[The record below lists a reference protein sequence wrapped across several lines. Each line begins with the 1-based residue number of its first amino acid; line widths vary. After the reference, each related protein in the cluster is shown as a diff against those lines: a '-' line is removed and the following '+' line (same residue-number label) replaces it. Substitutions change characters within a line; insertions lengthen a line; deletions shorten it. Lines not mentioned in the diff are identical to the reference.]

1 MLSLHKTSANAF
13 VQPRVS
19 SEIRHPFACPDAR
32 DDLAPHAWLP
42 RPHGGGADLC
52 ISSVGEAP
60 STTHGRSLSA
70 KHLAGS
76 IHIVFASVCVVYR
89 ATGIGECGSTAHL
102 GFYRLV
108 LGGHLEL
115 CTFCRLPRGRL

>member
-1 MLSLHKTSANAF
+1 MPSLHKTSGNALIE
-13 VQPRVS
+13 PRVS
-19 SEIRHPFACPDAR
+19 SEIRHPCPDAC
-32 DDLAPHAWLP
+32 DALASHAWLP
-42 RPHGGGADLC
+42 RPHRGRADLC
-52 ISSVGEAP
+52 ISSVGEA
-60 STTHGRSLSA
+60 SSATHGRSLSA

-108 LGGHLEL
+108 LGSRLE
-115 CTFCRLPRGRL
+115 